1 VAPINNGKVV
11 SGQKE
16 EAMPNLNIR
25 ESLERAIRIFQE
37 RPEAAQRKAA
47 PATATLVDGLQCQIT
62 GPTGEKIISDMP
74 RELGGGAAGSHPGWF
89 LRAALAS
96 CTATAIAM
104 RAALLGIQLKTLEVT
119 VESRSDLRGS
129 FGMDDSIPRGMLSL
143 RTHVKIG
150 GEGAKTEQLRELA
163 EWGDAHG
170 IVSCTI
176 RRPPTPSLE
185 IEVV

>member
-1 VAPINNGKVV
+1 
-11 SGQKE
+11 
-16 EAMPNLNIR
+16 MPNLNIR
-25 ESLERAIRIFQE
+25 ESLERVIQIYKE

-47 PATATLVDGLQCQIT
+47 PTTAMLVEGLQCQII

-74 RELGGGAAGSHPGWF
+74 STYGGGGAGPGPGWF

-119 VESRSDLRGS
+119 VESHSDHRGLL
-129 FGMDDSIPRGMLSL
+129 GIDDSIPRGMLSL
-143 RTHVKIG
+143 RTYIKIG
-150 GEGAKTEQLRELA
+150 SEGATAVQLRELA
-163 EWGDAHG
+163 EWGDSHG
-170 IVSCTI
+170 VVPCTL
-176 RRPPTPSLE
+176 RCPPTPSLE